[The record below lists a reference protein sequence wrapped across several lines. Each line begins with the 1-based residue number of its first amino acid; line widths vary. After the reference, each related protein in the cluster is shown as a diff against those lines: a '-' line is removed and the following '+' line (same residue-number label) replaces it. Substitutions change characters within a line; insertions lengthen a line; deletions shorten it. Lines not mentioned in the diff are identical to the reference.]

1 MAKTLISRGGL
12 SHLNKKDSI
21 NKDEKETISIN
32 NNVIDKKNLTK
43 LHPRSFRL
51 SLEDQDLLRELT
63 KNLNQ
68 EIKMNVTDTT
78 VIKALIRLAHKT
90 EVEKLIS
97 SIKETLI

>member
-12 SHLNKKDSI
+12 SHLNKKNPI
-21 NKDEKETISIN
+21 NKEETLSIN

-78 VIKALIRLAHKT
+78 VVKALIRLAHKT

>member
-12 SHLNKKDSI
+12 SHLNNKNSI
-21 NKDEKETISIN
+21 NNDDKETLSIN
-32 NNVIDKKNLTK
+32 NNIIEKQNLSK
-43 LHPRSFRL
+43 IHPKSFRL
-51 SLEDQDLLRELT
+51 SLEEQDLLREVT
-63 KNLNQ
+63 KKLNQ

-90 EVEKLIS
+90 DVEKLIC